1 MMRYLILTA
10 LLMCLPVRGEAWQ
23 VVGGGGGESL
33 GPELVLNSM
42 FNSNS
47 VANWTGTNATVSST
61 NNELVVNSTSYGSA
75 LGSISGSLTQ
85 GAQYKL
91 TIKIVSNSGGA
102 TVCGV
107 KAGATTVISQ
117 TAQTGVFTGYIS
129 SFGNVWEGVRVFVG
143 GAATGVCTVDDVSL
157 KRVL

>member
-1 MMRYLILTA
+1 MMRYAILIA
-10 LLMCLPVRGEAWQ
+10 MLLCLPVRGEAWQ

-47 VANWTGTNATVSST
+47 VANWTGTNATLSST
-61 NNELVVNSTSYGSA
+61 NNELIVNSTNYGSA
-75 LGSISGSLTQ
+75 LGAISGSLTQ

-91 TIKIVSNSGGA
+91 TVNIVSNSGGA
-102 TVCGV
+102 VTCALEVGGTP
-107 KAGATTVISQ
+107 AISG
-117 TAQTGVFTGYIS
+117 TSQTGVFTAYIS
-129 SFGNVWEGVRVFVG
+129 SFSNIWSGVRVKIL
-143 GAATGVCTVDDVSL
+143 GAQVGVCTVDDVSL

>member
-1 MMRYLILTA
+1 MMRYAILLA
-10 LLMCLPVRGEAWQ
+10 MMLLGLPVRGETWQ
-23 VVGGGGGESL
+23 VVGGESL

-61 NNELVVNSTSYGSA
+61 NNELIVSSTSYGSA
-75 LGSISGSLTQ
+75 AGAINGSFTQ
-85 GAQYKL
+85 GAQYKF

-102 TVCGV
+102 TRCVFKVGDKV
-107 KAGATTVISQ
+107 VVSSTS
-117 TAQTGVFTGYIS
+117 QTGVFTGYVS
-129 SFGNVWEGVRVFVG
+129 SFINIWGGVRVAVEDVVS
-143 GAATGVCTVDDVSL
+143 GVCTVDDVSV